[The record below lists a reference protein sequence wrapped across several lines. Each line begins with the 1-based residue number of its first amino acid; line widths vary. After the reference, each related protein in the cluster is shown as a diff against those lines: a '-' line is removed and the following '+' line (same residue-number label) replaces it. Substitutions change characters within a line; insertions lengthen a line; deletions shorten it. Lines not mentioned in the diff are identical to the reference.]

1 MKLHTI
7 KATPVIT
14 LGVALL
20 LLLSCESKPQE
31 AGEVLARVGDRIITK
46 EDFMRRAE
54 YTIRPQYC
62 AGDNY
67 IHQKIVLNSL
77 IAEKLLAMEHQNSPI
92 QADADFQA
100 YIEGRQEQTMRQW
113 MFKKQ
118 ARDLVEID
126 TSEMITANRLASR
139 TYNIQFITLPD
150 SNAMTSWNK
159 AKADGYGFD
168 EMATAL
174 IGTDSIPSRPI
185 TWFDREDEEI
195 RSALFSGEVVE
206 GELLDPIPL
215 ESGQYVI
222 MRIKGWTDRPAVTE
236 VSKTQQWKDVHSRMV
251 EVKADAIYKNYVG
264 SLMAD
269 KEMML
274 NKEVFKPYSARTAE
288 LYLRSAEDKKKML
301 NQAVW
306 NAEEQVFTQ
315 TLNDLPGGIPGDA
328 VLFDV
333 NGDVWSVDRFE
344 VYLKKHPLVFR
355 KKQLTYKEFP
365 EQLKYA
371 IADMVRDYYIT
382 EKAYELGYDK
392 VPNVSQSRQMWE
404 DHYVSRQGRNDYLR
418 SVLDTSN
425 DSLKFTEM
433 DLLEDY
439 MDPYIDSLQSK
450 YSDLIEVDTDMFEQL
465 KLSTVPMMVSNRN
478 VPFPL
483 AVPAFP
489 RLTTDNLLNYG
500 KKLER

>member
-1 MKLHTI
+1 MMI
-7 KATPVIT
+7 

-20 LLLSCESKPQE
+20 LLMSCESQPQP

-46 EDFMRRAE
+46 EDFMRRSE
-54 YTIRPQYC
+54 YTIRPDYC
-62 AGDNY
+62 AGSNY

-77 IAEKLLAMEHQNSPI
+77 IAEKLLALEHDGSPI

-100 YIEGRQEQTMRQW
+100 YIQGRQEQTMRQW
-113 MFKKQ
+113 LFKKQ

-126 TSEMITANRLASR
+126 TSEILTANRLASR

-150 SNAMTSWNK
+150 SNAMNAWN
-159 AKADGYGFD
+159 AATADGYGF
-168 EMATAL
+168 EELA
-174 IGTDSIPSRPI
+174 GTLSGRDSIPQRAI
-185 TWFDREDEEI
+185 TWFDREEENI
-195 RSALFSGEVVE
+195 RSALFGIEPEKEEV
-206 GELLDPIPL
+206 LAPIAL
-215 ESGQYVI
+215 EDGQYIIV
-222 MRIKGWTDRPAVTE
+222 KVAGWVDRPAISE
-236 VSKTQQWKDVHSRMV
+236 VSQAQQWADVRDRLV
-251 EVKADAIYKNYVG
+251 EVKADAVYKQYVA
-264 SLMAD
+264 SIMAD
-269 KEMML
+269 KQLML

-315 TLNDLPGGIPGDA
+315 SLNDLPGGLPGDA

-333 NGDVWSVDRFE
+333 NGEVWTVDRFE
-344 VYLKKHPLVFR
+344 AYLKKHPLVFR
-355 KKQLTYKEFP
+355 KRQMSHKEFP

-371 IADMVRDYYIT
+371 IADLVRDHYIT
-382 EKAYELGYDK
+382 EEAYRLGYDK
-392 VPNVSQSRQMWE
+392 VPNVVQAKQLWE
-404 DHYVSRQGRNDYLR
+404 DHYVSRQGRNDFLSSR
-418 SVLDTSN
+418 LDTSN
-425 DSLKFTEM
+425 DSLKLTEM

-439 MDPYIDSLQSK
+439 MDPYIDSLQTK
-450 YSDLIEVDTDMFEQL
+450 YSDIVQVNTDLFEQL
-465 KLSTVPMMVSNRN
+465 TLSTVPMVVSNRN

-500 KKLER
+500 SKLEKP